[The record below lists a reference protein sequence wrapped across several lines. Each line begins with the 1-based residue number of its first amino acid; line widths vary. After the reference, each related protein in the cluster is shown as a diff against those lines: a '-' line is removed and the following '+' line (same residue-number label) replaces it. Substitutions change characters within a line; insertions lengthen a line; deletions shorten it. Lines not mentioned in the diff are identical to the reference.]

1 MKLKNLL
8 RTVVLSFFI
17 SYTATMFVTR
27 IFCAVSGTDTLD
39 ADYILIA
46 GVFCLGSV
54 LPIFVFYSKRE
65 YGNKEWL
72 VRAVIQWILEE
83 AILLPTGH
91 MLGMWEG
98 SLGFIMFFLAILGVN
113 LFIHFII
120 YKTNSSLAE
129 EINERFR
136 SRKEEKK

>member
-17 SYTATMFVTR
+17 SYTATMFLTR
-27 IFCAVSGTDTLD
+27 IFCGISDIETLD

-54 LPIFVFYSKRE
+54 LPILIFYSKRE

-72 VRAVIQWILEE
+72 VRAVIQWMLEE
-83 AILLPTGH
+83 AILIPTGYRF
-91 MLGMWEG
+91 GMWSG
-98 SLGFIMFFLAILGVN
+98 SAGFVMFFFAILGVH

-129 EINERFR
+129 EINEKLRI
-136 SRKEEKK
+136 RKKEKK